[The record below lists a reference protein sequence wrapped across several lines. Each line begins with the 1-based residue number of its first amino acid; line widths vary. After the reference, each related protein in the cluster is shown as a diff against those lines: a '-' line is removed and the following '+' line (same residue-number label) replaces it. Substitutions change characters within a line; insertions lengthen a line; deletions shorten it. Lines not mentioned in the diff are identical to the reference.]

1 LSEFEGHDNLEIVSK
16 SNNFNKWMYEEI
28 FPGLKG
34 DILEVGS
41 GQGLFSKWIIRDFPK
56 SKITL
61 SEISPSYLKKLKSE
75 FDLNNVSICKL
86 DLNKKKDF
94 EEIGYEKFD
103 SIFALNV
110 LEHIENDEFAFKQL
124 FKMLKPNGNLIIL
137 VPCHKFLYN
146 VIDKSI
152 GHWRRYTKNELK
164 VKLDNASFKTEK
176 IFGFNALGII
186 GWYLNGNIGKNPNLN
201 PKATKLFDK
210 MVPILKYLEYGLGKK
225 IGLSVISFSKK

>member
-1 LSEFEGHDNLEIVSK
+1 MSEFEGHDNLEIVSK

-75 FDLNNVSICKL
+75 FDLNNVSICTL

-124 FKMLKPNGNLIIL
+124 FKMLKPNGNL
-137 VPCHKFLYN
+137 
-146 VIDKSI
+146 
-152 GHWRRYTKNELK
+152 
-164 VKLDNASFKTEK
+164 
-176 IFGFNALGII
+176 
-186 GWYLNGNIGKNPNLN
+186 
-201 PKATKLFDK
+201 
-210 MVPILKYLEYGLGKK
+210 
-225 IGLSVISFSKK
+225 